1 MKELDRQII
10 EMYQSNVKVSDICRQ
25 LGTHTQRVYK
35 TLRENN
41 ISEKKRY
48 RFTPETQERML
59 EMLRSGMSSLEV
71 AKEFGCDR
79 GVVQRLMQK
88 NNIPL
93 QVGRPWHR
101 RRIKPA
107 ESETAGQQQPAAQ
120 TNRSAAEM
128 PEDLRRLVMDPEN
141 RTYFACFHKSK
152 KQVSTAAEA
161 VSFLYSVMSRR
172 FTLSPEDV
180 RNIEDSFRQLQESD
194 KPRQAIVCP
203 LSINDNLRFKISL
216 DPEVSERYGEFYRW
230 KDARIL
236 DEVKKDWNSFNPGM
250 YNFYIPV
257 GVYSENGDA
266 VKYYDFKG
274 TIQAEC
280 KEQAYDRAMDKLKS
294 ETGEER
300 FNSLKIPGKYSEKV
314 KFNIEP
320 MA

>member
-1 MKELDRQII
+1 MEDLDRQII
-10 EMYQSNVKVSDICRQ
+10 EMYQSNVKVADICRQ

-48 RFTPETQERML
+48 RFTPETQERMI
-59 EMLRSGMSSLEV
+59 EMIRSGMSSLQV
-71 AKEFGCDR
+71 AKAFGCDR
-79 GVVQRLMQK
+79 GIVQRLMQK

-101 RRIKPA
+101 SKITSA
-107 ESETAGQQQPAAQ
+107 ESETAGQEQPVAPRG
-120 TNRSAAEM
+120 RSITEM
-128 PEDLRRLVMDPEN
+128 PEDLRRLVMAPEN

-172 FTLSPEDV
+172 FTLSSEDV
-180 RNIEDSFRQLQESD
+180 RNIEDCFRQLQESD

-216 DPEVSERYGEFYRW
+216 APEVSERYGEFYRW

-250 YNFYIPV
+250 YSFSIPV

-274 TIQAEC
+274 VIQAEC
-280 KEQAYDRAMDKLKS
+280 KEQAYDRAMEKLKA
-294 ETGEER
+294 EIGEER

>member
-1 MKELDRQII
+1 MEELDRQII
-10 EMYQSNVKVSDICRQ
+10 EMYQSNVKVAEICRI

-35 TLRENN
+35 ALRENN
-41 ISEKKRY
+41 VSEKKRY
-48 RFTPETQERML
+48 RFTPETQKRML
-59 EMLRSGMSSLEV
+59 EMIQDGMSSTEV

-79 GVVQRLMQK
+79 GIVQRLMQK

-107 ESETAGQQQPAAQ
+107 ESETAGQQQPSAQ
-120 TNRSAAEM
+120 TNRSVVEM
-128 PEDLRRLVMDPEN
+128 PEDLRRLVMAPEN

-180 RNIEDSFRQLQESD
+180 RNIEYCFRQIQESD

-216 DPEVSERYGEFYRW
+216 APEVSERYGEFYRW

-250 YNFYIPV
+250 YSFYIPV
-257 GVYSENGDA
+257 GIYSENGGA
-266 VKYYDFKG
+266 VKYYDYKG
-274 TIQAEC
+274 ILQADS
-280 KEQAYDRAMDKLKS
+280 KGNAYERAIAMLKAK
-294 ETGEER
+294 TGEER